1 MISLTTHGIR
11 ITVSTFYEPDLS
23 RPILQKYVHSYRITI
38 ANESDVVVQL
48 LERQWYIHDSN
59 GLVRDVQGE
68 GVIGKQPTI
77 EPGQEHQYISQC
89 PLMTDMGRMYG
100 YYTMQLVGSEERIEV
115 DIPEFALIAPF
126 KRN

>member
-11 ITVSTFYEPDLS
+11 VTVSTFYEPDLS
-23 RPILQKYVHSYRITI
+23 RPVLQKYVHSYRIVI
-38 ANESDVVVQL
+38 ANEGETAVQL

-59 GLVRDVQGE
+59 GLMREVRGE
-68 GVIGKQPTI
+68 GVIGKQPVI

-100 YYTMQLVGSEERIEV
+100 YYVMQRMGTDEQLEV